1 MPMYNL
7 PDVYSITTSTV
18 PSTANVQ
25 VDAACSVWLS
35 VNTGSQ
41 STCDWNLKIYIK
53 SWYVDDMFFNYTLFS
68 FKVNQYN
75 VSLQ

>member
-18 PSTANVQ
+18 PSTTNVQ

-35 VNTGSQ
+35 VNTGPQ
-41 STCDWNLKIYIK
+41 STCDWNLKKYIK
-53 SWYVDDMFFNYTLFS
+53 SWSVDDMLFNYTFFS

-75 VSLQ
+75 ESLQ